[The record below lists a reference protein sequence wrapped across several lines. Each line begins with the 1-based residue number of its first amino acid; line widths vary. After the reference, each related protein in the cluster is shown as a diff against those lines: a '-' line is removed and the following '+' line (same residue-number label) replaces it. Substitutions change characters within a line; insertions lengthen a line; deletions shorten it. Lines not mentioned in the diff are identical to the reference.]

1 MKAVVSRNRLESPE
15 ADVAHY
21 LEHFPKCSIPQF
33 PNNFPNFLW
42 VNVSVY
48 MFILLLL
55 LIGPQ
60 LKYLPKIE
68 ERHLAGRELQCR
80 GCGLFGYFRQEN
92 IAVPPDAELKTAN
105 ETAYGDKMKTDTLL
119 MEPFSYDNV
128 NYNFLLNGSY
138 S

>member
-1 MKAVVSRNRLESPE
+1 
-15 ADVAHY
+15 
-21 LEHFPKCSIPQF
+21 
-33 PNNFPNFLW
+33 
-42 VNVSVY
+42 

-55 LIGPQ
+55 LIRPQ

-68 ERHLAGRELQCR
+68 ERHLSGRELQCR

-105 ETAYGDKMKTDTLL
+105 ETDTLL

-128 NYNFLLNGSY
+128 NYNFLLNDSY